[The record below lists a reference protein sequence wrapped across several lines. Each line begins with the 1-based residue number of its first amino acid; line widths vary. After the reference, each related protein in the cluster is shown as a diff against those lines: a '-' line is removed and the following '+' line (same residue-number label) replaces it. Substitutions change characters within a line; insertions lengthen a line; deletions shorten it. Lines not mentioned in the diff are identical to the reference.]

1 MLTLPLFGFLSGA
14 VLVYLVLAQGPR
26 MAVVEA
32 AVAGGLIL
40 GLAAVLGMPLEP
52 RFGGMAL
59 VWLPAMLMALLLTA
73 SRSLT
78 LALQVSAILA
88 VIAMLAFFSLA
99 GNPVDF
105 WTTFLNA
112 LVNAWREA
120 GLNEQADRVAPVV
133 DALAEHMTVW
143 VAFASWALSAVMLLL
158 GYALY
163 QQKPGDKRNFGRFRD
178 LDFGRVIALV
188 MAVTSVVAVL
198 TGVAWLQSIAFLL
211 FAIFSLQ
218 GIAIVH
224 WLHANGVVPVF
235 VVVLMYGTMLVLSP
249 IVVTAMA
256 VLGYIDAWF
265 GLRRRK
271 AKPPGA
277 RMD

>member
-14 VLVYLVLAQGPR
+14 VLVYLMLAQGAR
-26 MAVVEA
+26 LALIEA
-32 AVAGGLIL
+32 AVAGALIL
-40 GLAAVLGMPLEP
+40 ALAAILSMPLEP
-52 RFGGMAL
+52 RLWGIVS
-59 VWLPAMLMALLLTA
+59 VWLPGVLVGGLLVY
-73 SRSLT
+73 SGSLT
-78 LALQVSAILA
+78 LTLQVSAIVA
-88 VIAMLAFFSLA
+88 VVGVLAFFATA

-105 WTTFLNA
+105 WTSFLNA
-112 LVNAWREA
+112 LVEAWREA
-120 GLNEQADRVAPVV
+120 DLNEQADRVAPAVG
-133 DALAEHMTVW
+133 ALAEHMTVW
-143 VAFASWALSAVMLLL
+143 VAFASWALAAVMLLL

-163 QQKPGDKRNFGRFRD
+163 QQKPGEKRSFGRFRD
-178 LDFGRVIALV
+178 LDFGRVIAAV
-188 MAVTSVVAVL
+188 MAVTSLVAVVAN
-198 TGVAWLQSIAFLL
+198 ASWLQSVAFLL

-235 VVVLMYGTMLVLSP
+235 VVILMYGTMVVLSP
-249 IVVTAMA
+249 IIITAMA